1 MGQVTV
7 SVNGRDYAI
16 ACADGEE
23 GHIADLAVYVDH
35 HARTLAQKL
44 GPVTEA
50 RLLLMAALTIADEL
64 GELSATL
71 DELRAERRGALD
83 ELARLAGRLEGV
95 AAAVERP

>member
-23 GHIADLAVYVDH
+23 SHIADLAVYVDH

-50 RLLLMAALTIADEL
+50 RLLLMAALTI
-64 GELSATL
+64 

>member
-7 SVNGRDYAI
+7 TINGRDYAI
-16 ACADGEE
+16 ACGDGEE
-23 GHIADLAVYVDH
+23 AHIGDLAIYVDH
-35 HARTLAQKL
+35 HARALAEKL

-64 GELSATL
+64 GDVSATVT
-71 DELRAERRGALD
+71 ELRTERRNALD
-83 ELARLAGRLEGV
+83 SLAQLAGRLEGV

>member
-7 SVNGRDYAI
+7 TVNGRDYAI
-16 ACADGEE
+16 ACGDGEE
-23 GHIADLAVYVDH
+23 AHIADLAVYVDH
-35 HARTLAQKL
+35 HARSLAASL

-64 GELSATL
+64 GDVSASVT
-71 DELRAERRGALD
+71 ELRAERRGAL
-83 ELARLAGRLEGV
+83 ESLARLAGRLEDV